1 MVIPYTILARM
12 VSVNPC
18 KLLIAD
24 DHPLFRSALSL
35 AIREQWPAASII
47 EAGSFSG
54 LEASIGEHTDLDIV
68 LLDLGM
74 PGAIGFSSLA
84 YLRGERSDLPVV
96 VISASEHPRT
106 VRRAQQFGAA
116 GFIPK
121 SSSIVQMQ
129 QAIGVVL
136 EGGEWFPDHSVGKD
150 EGDARLVV
158 KLAQLTPQ
166 QLRVLM
172 CVGNGLLNKQIA
184 AELGT
189 AENTIKVHITTIL
202 RKLECQNRIQLAL
215 LVKTLEVFGPN

>member
-1 MVIPYTILARM
+1 MSSNLR
-12 VSVNPC
+12 

-35 AIREQWPAASII
+35 AIRAQWPGAAIV

-54 LEASIGEHTDLDIV
+54 LETAIGEHPELDIV

-84 YLRGERSDLPVV
+84 YLRGERADLPVI

-106 VRRAQQFGAA
+106 VQRAQQFGAA

-121 SSSIVQMQ
+121 SSPIPQIQ
-129 QAIGVVL
+129 EAIGLVL
-136 EGGEWFPDHSVGKD
+136 EGGEWFPDHRIDKD
-150 EGDARLVV
+150 EHDARLAAR
-158 KLAQLTPQ
+158 LAQLTPQ

-172 CVGNGLLNKQIA
+172 CVGEGLLNKQIA

-189 AENTIKVHITTIL
+189 AENTIKVHMTTIL
-202 RKLECQNRIQLAL
+202 RKLDCQNRTQLAL
-215 LVKTLEVFGPN
+215 LVKTLEVFDQQ